1 MKSILLY
8 ANQDDGLEARL
19 QTALDLARAFGGH
32 ITCLAVTPY
41 DAFILG
47 DPFGGIYSLPVMVD
61 GLREAE
67 EAHRAKMEERLRGE
81 DVAWDWVHR
90 DGQAAQMIVNAARLA
105 DIVVI
110 SQPQRDWRTDAGP
123 VSLADAVAVNAR
135 APVLAVPDASRGF
148 DCEGV
153 MMVAWNGS
161 DEAAHALRASLPLLA
176 TARAVQV
183 VTVTEE
189 DIPHLPPLDACHYLA
204 RHGIKSELREWPR
217 GEKGIGASLID
228 AALDIGASALV
239 TGAYGRSRVMEAV
252 LGGTT
257 RHILDNAPMPLIL
270 AH

>member
-8 ANQDDGLEARL
+8 ANDDAGLESRL
-19 QTALDLARAFGGH
+19 QVALDLARGFGGH
-32 ITCLAVTPY
+32 LTCLAVTPY

-47 DPFGGIYSLPVMVD
+47 DPFGGIYALPVMVE

-67 EAHRAKMEERLRGE
+67 EAHRAKMQERLRAE

-90 DGQAAQMIVNAARLA
+90 DGQPAQMIVNSARLA
-105 DIVVI
+105 DVIVI

-135 APVLAVPDASRGF
+135 APVLSVPETSRGF
-148 DCEGV
+148 DCEGTA
-153 MMVAWNGS
+153 MVAWNGS
-161 DEAAHALRASLPLLA
+161 DEAAHALRAALPLLA
-176 TARAVQV
+176 KARSVEV
-183 VTVTEE
+183 VTVADE
-189 DIPHLPPLDACHYLA
+189 DIPGLPPLDACHYLA
-204 RHGIKSELREWPR
+204 RHGVTSELREWPR
-217 GEKGIGASLID
+217 GDKGIGPDLID
-228 AALDIGASALV
+228 AALDIGATTLV

-257 RHILDNAPMPLIL
+257 RHLLDNAPMPLLL